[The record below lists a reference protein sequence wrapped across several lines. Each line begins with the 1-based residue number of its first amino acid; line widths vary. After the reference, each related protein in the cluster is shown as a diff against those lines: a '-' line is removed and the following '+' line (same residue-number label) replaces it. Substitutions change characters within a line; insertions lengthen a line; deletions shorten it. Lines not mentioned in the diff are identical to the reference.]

1 MPSHGTDVLKL
12 FPDTRIDKFGL
23 AGSDIVKMTS
33 REIRTAAKSA
43 GLPFTKIEPIVEGLV
58 FTGFLE
64 TKEEDGKRYYF
75 KSPLLRSPAS
85 KINWN
90 ELIDATK
97 DFTDEYWSDVS
108 EEYKSRFCKDVEV
121 VDPFTGETVKIAKD
135 ASSPTDM
142 DVVGGDFPEEF
153 KTKAD
158 YEWYLENEWN
168 EVEFLLN
175 AQGDYKAIDI
185 KKIKEFINGNRNN
198 G

>member
-64 TKEEDGKRYYF
+64 TKEEDGRKYYF

-85 KINWN
+85 KIDWN
-90 ELIDATK
+90 GLIENCK
-97 DFTDEYWSDVS
+97 EFTDTHWAECA
-108 EEYKSRFCKDVEV
+108 EEYKQRFCEDVEV
-121 VDPFTGETVKIAKD
+121 VDPFTGETIKIAAD
-135 ASSPTDM
+135 ASSPTDL
-142 DVVGGDFPEEF
+142 DVIGGDFPEIF
-153 KTKAD
+153 KTKYD
-158 YEWYLENEWN
+158 FEWVKENEWN

-175 AQGDYKAIDI
+175 AEGDYK
-185 KKIKEFINGNRNN
+185 KNEVTLIKEYKNGL
-198 G
+198 

>member
-1 MPSHGTDVLKL
+1 MKL
-12 FPDTRIDKFGL
+12 FPDTRVDKFGL
-23 AGSDIVKMTS
+23 AGSDIVKMTA

-85 KINWN
+85 KIDWSK
-90 ELIDATK
+90 LIDDTR
-97 DFTDEYWSDVS
+97 DFVDTHWSECAV
-108 EEYKSRFCKDVEV
+108 EYKQRFCEDVEV
-121 VDPFTGETVKIAKD
+121 VDPFSGETIKVASD
-135 ASSPTDM
+135 AASPTDM

-158 YEWYLENEWN
+158 YEWYLENNWN

-175 AQGDYKAIDI
+175 AQGDYKAVDI
-185 KKIKEFINGNRNN
+185 EKIKEYMNGL
-198 G
+198 

>member
-12 FPDTRIDKFGL
+12 FPDTRVDKFGL
-23 AGSDIVKMTS
+23 AGSDIVKMTA

-85 KINWN
+85 KIDWS
-90 ELIDATK
+90 ELINKTK
-97 DFTDEYWSDVS
+97 EFVDTHWAECAV
-108 EEYKSRFCKDVEV
+108 EYKQRFCEDVEV
-121 VDPFTGETVKIAKD
+121 VDPFSGDTIKVASD
-135 ASSPTDM
+135 AASPTDM

-158 YEWYLENEWN
+158 YEWYLENDWN

-175 AQGDYKAIDI
+175 AQGDYKAVDI
-185 KKIKEFINGNRNN
+185 EKIKEYMNGL
-198 G
+198 